1 MKNLANCTPRE
12 FIAQTNKIR
21 KSVANWI
28 KATNITEIRKR
39 VPDIAVDA
47 DAEERK
53 KAYNEQG
60 KKNLNAI
67 LDEALEKHPDE
78 TIELLGLMCFIEPN
92 DLDNHSMKELFG
104 SFSELMNCD
113 EVINFFGSLLRL
125 AN

>member
-21 KSVANWI
+21 KSV
-28 KATNITEIRKR
+28 
-39 VPDIAVDA
+39 A